1 MLFGIVKEETFL
13 LSMGHTC
20 SRESIAGGM
29 PGTEDQDLWEISWL
43 FFVFVLFGWAVGFAF
58 GLFCLN
64 FYFFIL
70 NYAYMCQVG
79 LCL

>member
-1 MLFGIVKEETFL
+1 MKEETFL

-29 PGTEDQDLWEISWL
+29 PGTEDQDLWEISW

-58 GLFCLN
+58 GLFCLS
-64 FYFFIL
+64 FFFIL